1 MSRNR
6 GRLVIVDDHRLVAEG
21 MGSIL
26 ARHYD
31 VVGVADSAESLRVL
45 LRTHEADCLLLDLTM
60 PGTNG
65 LELIP
70 EMRELYPAMR
80 ILVVT
85 MHLDRCLAEA
95 SLEAGAHGFVP
106 KDSSPDELVQAIRA
120 VVAGGRFISPRVP
133 TATDRVALRATHSAA
148 ACLTPRQLQILRL
161 ISDGKSTD
169 EMAAELGVT
178 SYTVTYHRANLRRV
192 LGIRNEQGLL
202 RFAVL
207 VRVGERAAAQG
218 RRPAQQH

>member
-1 MSRNR
+1 LSRNR
-6 GRLVIVDDHRLVAEG
+6 GRLVIVDDHRLVAQG
-21 MGSIL
+21 MGAIL

-31 VVGVADSAESLRVL
+31 VVGVADSAASLRAL
-45 LRTHEADCLLLDLTM
+45 LRAHEADCLLLDLTM
-60 PGTNG
+60 PETNG

-70 EMRELYPAMR
+70 EIRALYPAMR
-80 ILVVT
+80 VLVVT
-85 MHLDRCLAEA
+85 MHVDRCLAEA
-95 SLEAGAHGFVP
+95 SLAAGAHGFVP
-106 KDSSPDELVQAIRA
+106 KDSCPDELVQAIRA
-120 VVAGGRFISPRVP
+120 VLAGQRFVSPRVP

-169 EMAAELGVT
+169 EIAAALGVT

-207 VRVGERAAAQG
+207 VRVGEREAALSG
-218 RRPAQQH
+218 RPATQH

>member
-26 ARHYD
+26 GRHFD
-31 VVGVADSAESLRVL
+31 VVGVADSASALREL
-45 LRTHEADCLLLDLTM
+45 LRTREADCLLLDLTM
-60 PGTNG
+60 PGMNG
-65 LELIP
+65 LELIL
-70 EMRELYPAMR
+70 EIRASHPAMR

-85 MHLDRCLAEA
+85 MHLDRGLADA
-95 SLEAGAHGFVP
+95 SLDAGAHGFVP
-106 KDSSPDELVQAIRA
+106 KDSSNDELEKAIHA
-120 VVAGGRFISPRVP
+120 VLSGQRYTSPRVP

-148 ACLTPRQLQILRL
+148 ACLTPRQQQILHL
-161 ISDGKSTD
+161 IADGKTTD
-169 EMAAELGVT
+169 EIAAALGVT

-207 VRVGERAAAQG
+207 VRVGEREAAQG
-218 RRPAQQH
+218 KHSGQQH